1 MSCFVTFL
9 GLLLDKQQHF
19 CEAMCDHMQVHV
31 YILLFA
37 KYGKHKLTINMPLIH
52 SKEVLTKATVS
63 NKEKIHVKAA
73 NSIYPHPIP
82 VIHS

>member
-37 KYGKHKLTINMPLIH
+37 KHGKHKLTHKYASYTLQG
-52 SKEVLTKATVS
+52 SF
-63 NKEKIHVKAA
+63 NKSHC
-73 NSIYPHPIP
+73 
-82 VIHS
+82 

>member
-1 MSCFVTFL
+1 
-9 GLLLDKQQHF
+9 
-19 CEAMCDHMQVHV
+19 
-31 YILLFA
+31 
-37 KYGKHKLTINMPLIH
+37 MPLIH